1 MMKLRNCVLLF
12 CAFSFGCDSPTVTE
26 RLLRDIYDFRLLVP
40 VPKTPDPKVMRW
52 PAGTTVRVYVAP
64 EANTTHALWLKDAV
78 AHGVTAW
85 NSALLYGEV
94 NLEVTTSPEDAD
106 VIVQYSGSP
115 PIVETGDCQPSGN
128 QAFTTFCLDDNV
140 EHLDTFEFIESVG
153 SHVKFLVTLRST
165 EATDAANVRRLT
177 THELGHVLGIGRHSP
192 KSTDL
197 MFGGTLI
204 RDVPSPSDRATLQV
218 LYHTTPDITP

>member
-1 MMKLRNCVLLF
+1 L
-12 CAFSFGCDSPTVTE
+12 AIGCDSPTVTE
-26 RLLRDIYDFRLLVP
+26 RLLRDVYDFRLLAP
-40 VPKTPDPKVMRW
+40 VPKAPDPKVMRW
-52 PAGTTVRVYVAP
+52 PAGTTVRLYIAP
-64 EANTTHALWLKDAV
+64 DADITHASWLKDAV
-78 AHGVTAW
+78 AHGVIAW

-94 NLEVTTSPEDAD
+94 KLEVTTSPEDAD

-115 PIVETGDCQPSGN
+115 AIVQTGDCQPSGS
-128 QAFTTFCLDDNV
+128 QAYTTFCLDDNV
-140 EHLDTFEFIESVG
+140 EHLDTFEFIATIP

-165 EATDAANVRRLT
+165 EATDAANVRRLL

-192 KSTDL
+192 KQTDL

-218 LYHTTPDITP
+218 LYHTVAEITP